1 MSPIYYVKKYSGLN
15 IYIGYGAKV
24 AVMAQDDVAG
34 MSAEHWTGYWCWNS
48 LNFWKRRATH

>member
-34 MSAEHWTGYWCWNS
+34 MSAEHWTG
-48 LNFWKRRATH
+48 AGTV